1 MAEERGGRRP
11 SGRRA
16 VLRGVARSLAVMMLT
31 VGVNGVLA
39 SLAPRYEPVY
49 LSLAAVAL
57 IGWFDGFLA
66 GLVAALVLAGMYEVL
81 FSPLHGFSGRST
93 FIPVVAALLLATL
106 AALARRIHARPALTV
121 DSVAVPAE
129 PGESQ
134 EWPAVVAALDHQG
147 PRRTAPQPE
156 EGAGAKEL
164 QVLRAEV
171 LSLRAQLGVARSEN
185 DQLSHASR
193 TIERDAKT
201 QLAQERARGTA
212 REDGHTRLTAD
223 LAQAV
228 ATIQRLREEA
238 GVAQQEIASLH
249 EQQQGDG
256 NAVATALADLGVAR
270 TAAEQLRA
278 TERAAA
284 AQIESSQ
291 KRIRD
296 LTEELGA
303 AAKRTASALD
313 RAEAET
319 ATRVR
324 KEQEFAAHEQR
335 LHEQYEAESEHLQSA
350 ASSALEEIQR
360 LRAAND
366 ELRKSLTEAGERHES
381 AGRELVALRSG
392 SAAPT
397 EEQQRDADA
406 RAAIEQER
414 DSLRAAVA
422 AAEARV
428 NDLQKSQDAVLAE
441 LRHTRSAEEKLRAE
455 SEGLRLSSAELAA
468 SRGRIE
474 ELVGALARESSLRKE
489 AEERLAQ
496 SQSAG
501 ASGAQQLEQARQ
513 RLARAEAE
521 GADLRRTNEQHTVT
535 ANEKLAAALAAREA
549 AVEELQRTRAAEESL
564 RHQLDEVRSRETAVS
579 LESEQLREGLQ
590 LAESERAGHA
600 AEREHAAAS
609 IEEGRAWVGTLQARI
624 GELQVQ
630 LEDSAHAAAV
640 AAESAREQLE
650 REWSDKLQG
659 IVTSLAFDHES
670 DVGDLM
676 TEREG
681 ARAETRSAVSRMEEL
696 QRAAGQS
703 AQLRASLEEKIL
715 ALDQQVQA
723 ERARVTEA
731 LASRESLDQQWG
743 EKLQQI
749 VTNLASDHENDL
761 GEAVMLRESARAEAR
776 SLEKRVQL
784 LQKAVQEAQGTRTP
798 LEERT
803 TQLQAELEAERLRA
817 DEEQAARVRIEADW
831 SDKLQ
836 TIVSHLASDH
846 ESDMGQAL
854 MEKEGAKAEARTL
867 GMRVHALQQKLESDR
882 GALDK
887 ALEKWN
893 GVRQSLLGRLARAES
908 ELEALRGP
916 GRDVFDTG
924 EPASGTTDVFPP
936 PSMDVQRARAEVLEV
951 AEQAQEAFRRATSSG
966 TVRVPSTSRRPL
978 VLIVDQDPGVRGTSR
993 ETLISNGFDVL
1004 TASDGLEGLRIAI
1017 SHKPEIVIADASMPK
1032 MDGRELCQLIKSNQA
1047 TAGVKVILM
1056 TGSSPSEGSDQIPP
1070 ELAPDTLLQKPVR
1083 FDVLQATLSTLLQQA

>member
-1 MAEERGGRRP
+1 MAEERGVRRP

-16 VLRGVARSLAVMMLT
+16 VLRRVARTLAVMMLT

-66 GLVAALVLAGMYEVL
+66 GVVAAVVLAGVYEVL

-93 FIPVVAALLLATL
+93 FIPLVAAMLLATL
-106 AALARRIHARPALTV
+106 TALARRIHARPALAA
-121 DSVAVPAE
+121 DSVAIPAVPA
-129 PGESQ
+129 ESQ
-134 EWPAVVAALDHQG
+134 EWPAVVPVLDHRE
-147 PRRTAPQPE
+147 PRRSALQPE
-156 EGAGAKEL
+156 EGAGAAALES
-164 QVLRAEV
+164 LRAEV
-171 LSLRAQLGVARSEN
+171 LSLRGQLGVARSEN

-193 TIERDAKT
+193 AIERDAKT

-212 REDGHTRLTAD
+212 RDDGHARLTAD

-256 NAVATALADLGVAR
+256 NALATALADLGVAR
-270 TAAEQLRA
+270 TAAEKLRTA
-278 TERAAA
+278 ERAAA

-324 KEQEFAAHEQR
+324 KEAEFTAHEQR

-366 ELRKSLTEAGERHES
+366 ELRKSLTDVREHHES
-381 AGRELVALRSG
+381 AARELVALRSG

-397 EEQQRDADA
+397 EQQQRDADA
-406 RAAIEQER
+406 GAAMEKER

-428 NDLQKSQDAVLAE
+428 NDLQQSQDAVLAE
-441 LRHTRSAEEKLRAE
+441 LRHTRSAEEQLRAE
-455 SEGLRLSSAELAA
+455 SEGLRLSSAESAA

-474 ELVGALARESSLRKE
+474 ELVAALARESSLRKE
-489 AEERLAQ
+489 AEERLGQ

-564 RHQLDEVRSRETAVS
+564 RHQLDEVRSRESAVS
-579 LESEQLREGLQ
+579 LETEQLRERLQ
-590 LAESERAGHA
+590 LAESERAGRA
-600 AEREHAAAS
+600 AEQEHAAAS
-609 IEEGRAWVGTLQARI
+609 IEEGRARV
-624 GELQVQ
+624 GELQAL
-630 LEDSAHAAAV
+630 LEDSARAAAV
-640 AAESAREQLE
+640 AAETAREQLE

-659 IVTSLAFDHES
+659 IVTSLASDHES

-696 QRAAGQS
+696 QQAAGQS
-703 AQLRASLEEKIL
+703 AQLRASLEEKLL

-784 LQKAVQEAQGTRTP
+784 LQKAMQEAQGTRAP
-798 LEERT
+798 LEEQT
-803 TQLQAELEAERLRA
+803 AQLQAELEAERRRA
-817 DEEQAARVRIEADW
+817 DGEQAARVRIEAEW

-893 GVRQSLLGRLARAES
+893 GVRQSLQGRLARAES
-908 ELEALRGP
+908 ELEALRGSS
-916 GRDVFDTG
+916 RDVFDTG
-924 EPASGTTDVFPP
+924 EPASGATEAFPP
-936 PSMDVQRARAEVLEV
+936 PSLDVQRARAEVLEV

-966 TVRVPSTSRRPL
+966 TVRVPHTSRRPL
-978 VLIVDQDPGVRGTSR
+978 VLIVDQDPGVRGMSR

-1056 TGSSPSEGSDQIPP
+1056 TGSFPSEGSDQIPA

-1083 FDVLQATLSTLLQQA
+1083 FDVLQATLSTLLQRA